1 MVSKGGPEAAAPL
14 LRTRQAPSCS
24 QEPAQGKRLFRHRVS
39 LKDATHRRSPTLK
52 RGGERATAD
61 RGAHA
66 AEGKRVRRG
75 PQPPATHAMQPEHR
89 GPLAMSVPHWCNGH
103 TRVHSLPSAG
113 CAGVGGGGQGAFR
126 RHGPARSQH
135 GASACF
141 GAASPLRT
149 RRAAAHQ
156 PSKGPA
162 SERRLSGVPMPRR
175 GSEYLAHSRRPAP
188 GTFRRHGYGLAGCDH
203 RASACFGAAPPLRTR
218 RAAARHPHRRG
229 EQTTA
234 VGGAHAAV

>member
-1 MVSKGGPEAAAPL
+1 MPRRGSECEG
-14 LRTRQAPSCS
+14 APSRPPRTPCS
-24 QEPAQGKRLFRHRVS
+24 LSIEG
-39 LKDATHRRSPTLK
+39 RSRCPC
-52 RGGERATAD
+52 RIGATAI
-61 RGAHA
+61 RGSIPCLRLGA
-66 AEGKRVRRG
+66 R
-75 PQPPATHAMQPEHR
+75 
-89 GPLAMSVPHWCNGH
+89 
-103 TRVHSLPSAG
+103 
-113 CAGVGGGGQGAFR
+113 GGGQDAFR

-218 RAAARHPHRRG
+218 RAAAHQPSKGPASKRRLSG
-229 EQTTA
+229 VPMPRWESSTN
-234 VGGAHAAV
+234 AAVKSNPG